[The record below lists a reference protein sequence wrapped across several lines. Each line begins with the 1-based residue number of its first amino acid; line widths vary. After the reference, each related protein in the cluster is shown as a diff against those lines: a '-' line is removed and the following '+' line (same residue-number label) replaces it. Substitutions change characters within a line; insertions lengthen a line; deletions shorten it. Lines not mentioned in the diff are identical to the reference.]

1 MNEEIKYYSSL
12 IVYFTIL
19 PVISGNTI
27 FITLIIEMLAMGF
40 IFLYRFL
47 GDESLFYVYM
57 FFSFLSVIPPFYTKN
72 IYNFEILSFF
82 YALLSLPII
91 HILIHKFERRYGKI
105 DHASLIY
112 YLSSLA
118 LSFFL
123 VTLLLFV
130 PIEMEVY
137 TGVALIFILAALL
150 YYLNR
155 S

>member
-1 MNEEIKYYSSL
+1 MNEEIKYYLPL

-19 PVISGNTI
+19 PVISGDAV

-57 FFSFLSVIPPFYTKN
+57 FFSFLAVIPPFYTRN
-72 IYNFEILSFF
+72 IYDFEILSFF
-82 YALLSLPII
+82 YALLSLPMS
-91 HILIHKFERRYGKI
+91 HILIHKFERRYGKT

-112 YLSSLA
+112 YFSSLA

-130 PIEMEVY
+130 PIGMEVY
-137 TGVALIFILAALL
+137 TGVVLIFILAALL